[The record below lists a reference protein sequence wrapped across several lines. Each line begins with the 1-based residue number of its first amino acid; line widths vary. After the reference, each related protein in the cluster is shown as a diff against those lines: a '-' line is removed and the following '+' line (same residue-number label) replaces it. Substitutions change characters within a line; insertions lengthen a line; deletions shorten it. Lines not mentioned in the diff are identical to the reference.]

1 MAAFTPVPF
10 QIIDSPQQLK
20 AFTDPLRIRI
30 LDLLQEEAAT
40 NQQLADALG
49 EPQAKVL
56 YHLRALLDAEL
67 IALVEQRVR
76 GGNVEKYYRAVARGF
91 GLRPPGGRNAAQ
103 IVAAMDALGQ
113 EVAAS
118 RAAWPDQ
125 QIGWEARRARIAPAR
140 VAEFYA
146 RLNDL
151 IAEYW
156 DGASGPPEDDPDVPR
171 QCLAVVR
178 YRDPV
183 GPLADATDAA
193 DAEPPGDPLA

>member
-1 MAAFTPVPF
+1 MDQYIPVPF
-10 QIIDSPQQLK
+10 QIVDSPQQLK

-40 NQQLADALG
+40 NQQLADGLG

-67 IALVEQRVR
+67 IVLVEQRVR
-76 GGNVEKYYRAVARGF
+76 GGNVEKYYRAVARMF
-91 GLRPPGGRNAAQ
+91 GLRPASGRNAEQ
-103 IVAAMDALGQ
+103 IVAAVDAIGQ

-118 RAAWPDQ
+118 SAAWPELP
-125 QIGWEARRARIAPAR
+125 IGWETRRARLAPERAE
-140 VAEFYA
+140 EFYA
-146 RLNDL
+146 RLNTL

-156 DGASGPPEDDPDVPR
+156 GGPEGAAPEDPTAPR

-178 YRDPV
+178 YRDPT
-183 GPLADATDAA
+183 GPLAGADAA
-193 DAEPPGDPLA
+193 ASDDSPA